1 MNFVRRIL
9 AAVDRIALIIMCAAA
24 VIAGCIGVYLAIRGF
39 ISVVGDEIHQVSS
52 DVDGRIFYGVVAA
65 AVLWTCLRW
74 KNVVRL

>member
-24 VIAGCIGVYLAIRGF
+24 VIAGCLGIYLAIRGLV
-39 ISVVGDEIHQVSS
+39 SVLGNEIHQVYLDADS
-52 DVDGRIFYGVVAA
+52 RIFYGVVAA
-65 AVLWTCLRW
+65 AILWICLRW